1 MPQLDE
7 KTAHQ
12 IDSICSVQNINVIVS
27 VIKMVA
33 KVFLFRLEVLS
44 NLSEFDSLWLNLLQF
59 LQRFLIYG
67 REVQALALCETI
79 LEIIKNIILVMQKM
93 RLFDVDTDDEQL
105 WHLTSKALSDFC
117 SEEYLQKLNI
127 LI

>member
-1 MPQLDE
+1 MKFLEGQTLRVKFRDMPQLDE

-33 KVFLFRLEVLS
+33 KDILMFRLDVLS

-67 REVQALALCETI
+67 REVQALALYETI
-79 LEIIKNIILVMQKM
+79 LEIIKNIVLVMQKM

-105 WHLTSKALSDFC
+105 WHLH
-117 SEEYLQKLNI
+117 Q
-127 LI
+127 